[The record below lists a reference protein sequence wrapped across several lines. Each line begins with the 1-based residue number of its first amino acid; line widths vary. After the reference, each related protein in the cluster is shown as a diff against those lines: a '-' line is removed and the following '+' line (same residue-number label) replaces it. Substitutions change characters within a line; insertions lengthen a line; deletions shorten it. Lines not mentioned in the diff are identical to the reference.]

1 MSTPSAAP
9 EILVVAPRPDEQRL
23 LASALGS
30 LVETR
35 TLAPSDL
42 SRSAALLDAV
52 AAVAWIERASPGS
65 LDAILPICELPAGR
79 ALVLV
84 TRDLSDGLLEDAIRR
99 LGPVAVLKA
108 PVQPPA
114 LRLAVER
121 ALPCEAPGRGARENQ
136 RPTPVLLG
144 VSAAI
149 RQILEQVRQIA
160 PSGLP
165 VLILGETGTGKELV
179 ARSIHLESSRA
190 ERPFV
195 TVNCGGLP
203 ETLLESEL
211 FGYRRGAFTGAA
223 ESKRGLFEAAD
234 GGTLFLDEIG
244 DTSPAL
250 QIKLLRAIEQQ
261 DIRPLGTTASV
272 HVDVRIVSATHQDLE
287 AAVERGSFRRDLL
300 YRLNAVA
307 IELPPLRRRRVDIPF
322 LAQHFAEEFGAEHAR
337 RITLGEDFLEA
348 LARHDFPGNIRELRN
363 AVERAIALASPG
375 ETVCAGRLEGLARGA
390 SPTPELA
397 EGTLRERIAQVE
409 TQAIQE
415 ALERVQGNRTRAAE
429 ALGVSRLG
437 LRQKMRRLGLY
448 GDR

>member
-1 MSTPSAAP
+1 MFTSPAAP

-23 LASALGS
+23 LASSLGT

-42 SRSAALLDAV
+42 TRSAALLDAV

-136 RPTPVLLG
+136 RPAPVLLG

-149 RQILEQVRQIA
+149 RDVLEQVRQVA

-179 ARSIHLESSRA
+179 ARSIHLESLRS
-190 ERPFV
+190 EGPFV
-195 TVNCGGLP
+195 TVNCGALP

-223 ESKRGLFEAAD
+223 DSKRGLFEEANR
-234 GGTLFLDEIG
+234 GTLFLDEIG

-250 QIKLLRAIEQQ
+250 QVKLLHAVEQQ
-261 DIRPLGTTASV
+261 EIRPLGTTESV
-272 HVDVRIVSATHQDLE
+272 RFDVRIVSATHQDLE
-287 AAVERGSFRRDLL
+287 AAVERGSFRQDLL
-300 YRLNAVA
+300 YRLNSVA

-322 LAQHFAEEFGAEHAR
+322 LAQHFAEEFGEAHAR
-337 RITLGEDFLEA
+337 RVTLGEDFLDS
-348 LARHDFPGNIRELRN
+348 LARHEFPGNIRELRN
-363 AVERAIALASPG
+363 AVERAIALTRPG
-375 ETVCAGRLEGLARGA
+375 ETVCAERLDGLAQVHSHA
-390 SPTPELA
+390 TIPT
-397 EGTLRERIAQVE
+397 EGNLREQIECLE
-409 TQAIQE
+409 TKAIQD
-415 ALERVQGNRTRAAE
+415 ALERSQGNRTRAAE

-437 LRQKMRRLGLY
+437 LRQKMRRLGL
-448 GDR
+448 DRGR